1 MGTVFPHPTTGQY
14 VARWYWKEGKKRIQK
29 QKSCGFGE
37 EGKKAAEKLVAEM
50 DAKIEHKKKSLLDSL
65 TGDIVYF
72 DELSQH
78 YFAAD
83 ALKEPK
89 RWKTDWK
96 KLLNDHL
103 LEDLGQLPMTQLTEG
118 YVTALVMRAFPEAS
132 PVTQSAYLNYIKRM
146 FNFGIERGYL
156 KENPL
161 RFVKKKNSPQKHLLL
176 DLEMIRKLRETASKH
191 SAQAI
196 EILANTGVRPG
207 PSELLSL
214 RYDTVLWDKSAI
226 RVWSAKNQRWRTIPL
241 KASFLK
247 KLRAWKKENKSGY
260 IVEYRGKQIMSCAG
274 AFRRTCDKLK
284 IDKSVEQ
291 YDIRH
296 WFCTQLLSNGVPVKT
311 VSVLM
316 DHSSAKMTLDR
327 YAHVIIGDT
336 EKAIEHLPDLD

>member
-14 VARWYWKEGKKRIQK
+14 VARWYWKEGKKRKQK
-29 QKSCGFGE
+29 QKSFGFGE
-37 EGKKAAEKLVAEM
+37 EAKKAAEQHLAEM
-50 DAKIEHKKKSLLDSL
+50 EAKLDHKKSLLDSL
-65 TGDIVYF
+65 TSEVRYF

-96 KLLNDHL
+96 NLLNDHL
-103 LEDLGQLPMTQLTEG
+103 LEELGQLPMTQLTEG

-161 RFVKKKNSPQKHLLL
+161 RFVRKKNSPQKHLLL
-176 DLEMIRKLRETASKH
+176 DLEMIRKLREAAPKH
-191 SAQAI
+191 LAKAI
-196 EILANTGVRPG
+196 ELLANTGVRPG

-214 RYDTVLWDKSAI
+214 RYDTVVWDKSAI
-226 RVWSAKNQRWRTIPL
+226 RVWSEKNQRWRTIPL

-247 KLRAWKKENKSGY
+247 KLRAWKKETKSGY
-260 IVEYRGKQIMSCAG
+260 IVEYRGKQIMSCAR
-274 AFRRTCDKLK
+274 AFRSTCEKLK
-284 IDKSVEQ
+284 IDKSVVQ

-311 VSVLM
+311 VSALM